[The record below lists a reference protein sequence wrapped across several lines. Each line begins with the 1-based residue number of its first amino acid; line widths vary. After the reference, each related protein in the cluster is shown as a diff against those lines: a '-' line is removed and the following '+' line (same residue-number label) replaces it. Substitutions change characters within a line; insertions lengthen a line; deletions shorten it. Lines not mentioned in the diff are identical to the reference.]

1 MRKFGVA
8 VAALVLLCLGT
19 VLGQTSASLSGTV
32 RDATGAVIP
41 GASVVLT
48 EPSRSVRLETIT
60 TDEGTFTFPTLQPG
74 VYTVTVE
81 MAGFQQVAKQG
92 IIVGTGEKQSAGTIV
107 MQIGEVTSTIQ
118 VLADASQLQ
127 IRTRSGEQAEMVT
140 GRQVRELA
148 INGRNYLDL
157 VKLVPGVVS
166 TGNFQV
172 AGPGGFGNISVNGTR
187 MNQHNLT
194 IDGSTNVDTGSNG
207 TQHVALNLDTIEEFK
222 VLTSNY
228 QAEYGRSGGGDI
240 KITTRSGTNQFHG
253 SAYLFHR
260 HEGLNANSYFN
271 TLDGNSRSLYRYNYF
286 GYTVGGPVNLPSKY
300 FRDRMFFFWSQDWA
314 EQLLPA
320 TARQVR
326 VPTAAE
332 LAGNFS
338 QTRDGNG
345 NLITVKDP
353 TTGQPFPNGQ
363 IPSNRFNESG
373 LNILKLF
380 NKHENQA
387 ERLPLYNHNS
397 QSSANYPR
405 RQYTVRL
412 DYNLTDNTRVFA
424 RYTQDSDEQVLPYG
438 VGWTSGQN
446 FPLTPTVFK
455 QGPAKNAALNITT
468 VLSPTMTNEFVF
480 GPSQNNLTLDPV
492 DPSAAT
498 FAGIGLKF
506 TPPFPYSPHQFVNFE
521 FGGVPNQTFAA
532 ITNYSQFPYK
542 NSNTTFDFYDN
553 FSKIKGNHALKFGV
567 YVQRQRKDQAAGDSM
582 RINFNTNVNNPLDAG
597 HPYANALLGNFNWL
611 RAPNREIGQGQYRS
625 TNFEWY
631 VQDNWRAT
639 NRLTLDYGI
648 RFSYIGPQYDARD
661 QDRYFDPNSWDPSKA
676 VRLYM
681 REASGRAYDPAKPDE
696 LLPGY
701 LVGRI
706 VPGSGDPF
714 NGMRGPDDGWYR
726 GGFKARAPQIG
737 PALGFAWDMFGTSKT
752 VLRGGYRV
760 AYDRVSGNTSIFPA
774 VGQPPVFLN
783 PQFDFGNLD
792 VVGSV
797 TEVLLAPASGVHSVD
812 TSGKIPMVQ
821 SFSMQIQQQVGLD
834 SVLSVGYVGTLSTHL
849 WQREN
854 LNYSPYHTL
863 FQKEAQDPSQ
873 SVYGGVVPDVEPGLP
888 QVYADAGFNF
898 SGRYALPAWALRR
911 YPGYND
917 IGFRGPS
924 GSSNYHSMQVTLQR
938 RYGHALTYGLAYTWS
953 KAMSTANGDGDY
965 TNPVCARCYDYRRAS
980 FDRTHNLAINYVWL
994 LPKAS
999 EKLPFQNFLTRGI
1012 LDNWQLSG
1020 INIFM
1025 SGQPEEVTIGIPNV
1039 NMNQRITGSWTEG
1052 PRAVLVADPQPQK
1065 SHTAWFDYNAF
1076 RLPNIGDIGPWSRTY
1091 IERPGILSTDLS
1103 VFKNFPAGESRNLQF
1118 RLEMFNVFNKPVF
1131 SDANRGLTFNI
1142 RTDFANYSAN
1152 QQASSQTLRN
1162 VRGGVNSPASGRLG
1176 RALGEVNGQPGNV
1189 AGNRVI
1195 QLALKFYF

>member
-19 VLGQTSASLSGTV
+19 VLAQTSASLSGTV

-60 TDEGTFTFPTLQPG
+60 TDEGIFTFPTLQPG

-81 MAGFQQVAKQG
+81 MPGFQQVIKQG

-107 MQIGEVTSTIQ
+107 MEVGEVTSTIQ

-127 IRTRSGEQAEMVT
+127 IKTRSGEQAEMVT

-172 AGPGGFGNISVNGTR
+172 AGPGGFGNISINGTR

-194 IDGSTNVDTGSNG
+194 IDGATNVDTGSNG

-240 KITTRSGTNQFHG
+240 KITSRSGTNNFHG

-286 GYTVGGPVNLPSKY
+286 GYTLGGPVKLPSKY

-353 TTGQPFPNGQ
+353 VTGQPFPGNQ
-363 IPSNRFNESG
+363 IPANRFNESG

-380 NKHENQA
+380 GRHENQA
-387 ERLPLYNHNS
+387 DRLPLYNHNS
-397 QSSANYPR
+397 QFSANYPR
-405 RQYTVRL
+405 RQYTLRL

-446 FPLTPTVFK
+446 FPLTPTIFK

-492 DPSAAT
+492 DATAAT
-498 FAGIGLKF
+498 FAGIGMKF

-521 FGGVPNQTFAA
+521 FGGIPNQTFAA
-532 ITNYSQFPYK
+532 ITSYSQFPYK

-553 FSKIKGNHALKFGV
+553 FAKIKGNHALKFGV

-582 RINFNTNVNNPLDAG
+582 RINFNHNVNNPLDAG
-597 HPYANALLGNFNWL
+597 HPYANALLGNYNWL

-631 VQDNWRAT
+631 VQDNWRA
-639 NRLTLDYGI
+639 NDRLTFDYGI

-661 QDRYFDPNSWDPSKA
+661 QDRYFDPDSWDPAKA

-681 REASGRAYDPAKPDE
+681 RDASGRAYDPAKPDE

-701 LVGRI
+701 LIGRI

-714 NGMRGPDDGWYR
+714 NGMRGPNDGWYR
-726 GGFKARAPQIG
+726 GGFKKRAPQIG
-737 PALGFAWDMFGTSKT
+737 PALGFAWDVFGTTRT
-752 VLRGGYRV
+752 VLRGGYRI
-760 AYDRVSGNTSIFPA
+760 AYDRVSGNTSISRRSDSLRCSC
-774 VGQPPVFLN
+774 FL
-783 PQFDFGNLD
+783 
-792 VVGSV
+792 S
-797 TEVLLAPASGVHSVD
+797 S
-812 TSGKIPMVQ
+812 TSA
-821 SFSMQIQQQVGLD
+821 
-834 SVLSVGYVGTLSTHL
+834 T
-849 WQREN
+849 
-854 LNYSPYHTL
+854 
-863 FQKEAQDPSQ
+863 
-873 SVYGGVVPDVEPGLP
+873 
-888 QVYADAGFNF
+888 
-898 SGRYALPAWALRR
+898 
-911 YPGYND
+911 
-917 IGFRGPS
+917 
-924 GSSNYHSMQVTLQR
+924 
-938 RYGHALTYGLAYTWS
+938 
-953 KAMSTANGDGDY
+953 
-965 TNPVCARCYDYRRAS
+965 
-980 FDRTHNLAINYVWL
+980 
-994 LPKAS
+994 
-999 EKLPFQNFLTRGI
+999 
-1012 LDNWQLSG
+1012 
-1020 INIFM
+1020 
-1025 SGQPEEVTIGIPNV
+1025 
-1039 NMNQRITGSWTEG
+1039 
-1052 PRAVLVADPQPQK
+1052 
-1065 SHTAWFDYNAF
+1065 
-1076 RLPNIGDIGPWSRTY
+1076 
-1091 IERPGILSTDLS
+1091 
-1103 VFKNFPAGESRNLQF
+1103 
-1118 RLEMFNVFNKPVF
+1118 
-1131 SDANRGLTFNI
+1131 
-1142 RTDFANYSAN
+1142 
-1152 QQASSQTLRN
+1152 
-1162 VRGGVNSPASGRLG
+1162 
-1176 RALGEVNGQPGNV
+1176 
-1189 AGNRVI
+1189 
-1195 QLALKFYF
+1195 